1 MGVPE
6 RRMRMELPKGYT
18 LEEVENGVRVLK
30 RAGGYALAA
39 FVNGVNPENIRHVA
53 EADKAY
59 LEAKKMDGRFRMGG
73 DPESAFMFGED
84 VKGARERYLLAL
96 EAAYRE

>member
-1 MGVPE
+1 
-6 RRMRMELPKGYT
+6 
-18 LEEVENGVRVLK
+18 
-30 RAGGYALAA
+30 LAA
-39 FVNGVNPENIRHVA
+39 SEAARAKIEGHAATHRSLGSMITVKRTPTRHVA